1 MLRFLVK
8 VFVHLFNIF
17 ESRKSASLLQ
27 IAISLKQSYVK
38 GKKEHVRRR
47 H

>member
-1 MLRFLVK
+1 MLRYLVK

-27 IAISLKQSYVK
+27 IAISLKYSYVK
-38 GKKEHVRRR
+38 GRKECVRSRN
-47 H
+47 